1 MYSLLITKLSFYFPK
16 AKTKKNKVNFEE
28 PDKRRI
34 LVRQMTGMAKLRRYS
49 PSKTKPT
56 KLEEPSIEYLP
67 AKKPVA
73 VAEYS
78 YKKLKK
84 ITELVPF
91 TQSEWANMLHLS
103 ERTLQ
108 RYAKNNT
115 SFEGIYTDRILL
127 LQEMIDLG
135 LETFSDA
142 GTFYQWLKKDKPVMG
157 QTLGFQSLYSERG
170 IQELINQINRIQY
183 GVYS

>member
-1 MYSLLITKLSFYFPK
+1 V
-16 AKTKKNKVNFEE
+16 KKQEE
-28 PDKRRI
+28 PDKSRI
-34 LVRQMTGMAKLRRYS
+34 LVRHLTEMAKAQKYQPQKKEVFR
-49 PSKTKPT
+49 
-56 KLEEPSIEYLP
+56 LEEPEMAYLP

-73 VAEYS
+73 VADYS

-84 ITELVPF
+84 IADTVPF
-91 TQSEWANMLHLS
+91 TQAEWAGMLHLS

-127 LQEMIDLG
+127 LQEMIELG
-135 LETFSDA
+135 LETFINADA
-142 GTFYQWLKKDKPVMG
+142 FYRWLKKDKFIMG
-157 QTLGFQSLYSERG
+157 QKLNFESLYSDRG
-170 IQELINQINRIQY
+170 IQEVIDQLGRVQH